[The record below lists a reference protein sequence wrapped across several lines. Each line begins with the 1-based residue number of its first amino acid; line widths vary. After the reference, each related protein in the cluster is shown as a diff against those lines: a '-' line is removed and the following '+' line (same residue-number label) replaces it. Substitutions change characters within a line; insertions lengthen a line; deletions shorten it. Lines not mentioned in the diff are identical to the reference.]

1 MLVRRNEDRP
11 YQRRPD
17 WQWRR
22 LVATLLLV
30 MVLMIGG
37 VLAVMLG
44 WIHPAD
50 LGS

>member
-1 MLVRRNEDRP
+1 VLVQRNEDRP
-11 YQRRPD
+11 YRRQPD
-17 WQWRR
+17 WRWRR

-30 MVLMIGG
+30 MVLMAGG

-44 WIHPAD
+44 WIHPAN